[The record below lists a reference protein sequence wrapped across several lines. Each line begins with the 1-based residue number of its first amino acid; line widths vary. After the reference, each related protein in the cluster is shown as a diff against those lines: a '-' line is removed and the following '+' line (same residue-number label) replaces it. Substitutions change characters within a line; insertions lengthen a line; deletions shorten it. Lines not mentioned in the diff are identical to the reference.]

1 MAGYPNLQGA
11 GVFNVGT
18 HPYSP
23 VSPAIEVG
31 APTVPLG
38 RVQSHERR

>member
-18 HPYSP
+18 DAYLS
-23 VSPAIEVG
+23 VSPAIEVRP
-31 APTVPLG
+31 PTVPLG
-38 RVQSHERR
+38 CVQSHERR